1 MTVVWLGVVAL
12 ICAGAALAV
21 QAPINAALSRG
32 LGDATLASAANFL
45 VGFLVMAAV
54 CALRGAWPGA
64 GAVGQVPLWA
74 WVGGSMGAF
83 YITVL
88 ILAVPLTG
96 ALTAAAA
103 TILGQMVMAM
113 LLDRFGAFG
122 LPVQE
127 ITWQRLAGLALVL
140 GGLVLS
146 RS

>member
-1 MTVVWLGVVAL
+1 MTVWLGVVAL

-32 LGDATLASAANFL
+32 LGDATLASAASFL

-88 ILAVPLTG
+88 IVAVPLTG

-122 LPVQE
+122 MLVQE
-127 ITWQRLAGLALVL
+127 ITWQRLAGLAMVL

>member
-1 MTVVWLGVVAL
+1 
-12 ICAGAALAV
+12 
-21 QAPINAALSRG
+21 
-32 LGDATLASAANFL
+32 
-45 VGFLVMAAV
+45 
-54 CALRGAWPGA
+54 
-64 GAVGQVPLWA
+64 VPLWA

-88 ILAVPLTG
+88 IVAVPLTG

-122 LPVQE
+122 MPVQE

>member
-54 CALRGAWPGA
+54 CVLRGAWPGA

>member
-1 MTVVWLGVVAL
+1 MTVWLGVVAL

-32 LGDATLASAANFL
+32 LGDATLASAASFL

-88 ILAVPLTG
+88 IVAVPLTG

>member
-1 MTVVWLGVVAL
+1 MTVWLGVVAL

-32 LGDATLASAANFL
+32 LGDATLASAASFL

-88 ILAVPLTG
+88 IVAVPLTG

-122 LPVQE
+122 MPVQE

>member
-1 MTVVWLGVVAL
+1 MTVWLGVVAL

-45 VGFLVMAAV
+45 VGFLVMAAI

-88 ILAVPLTG
+88 IVAVPLTG

-127 ITWQRLAGLALVL
+127 ITWQRLAGLSLVL

>member
-1 MTVVWLGVVAL
+1 MTVWLGVVAL

-32 LGDATLASAANFL
+32 LGDATLASAVSFL

-54 CALRGAWPGA
+54 CALRGALPGA

-88 ILAVPLTG
+88 IVAVPLTG

-122 LPVQE
+122 MPVQE